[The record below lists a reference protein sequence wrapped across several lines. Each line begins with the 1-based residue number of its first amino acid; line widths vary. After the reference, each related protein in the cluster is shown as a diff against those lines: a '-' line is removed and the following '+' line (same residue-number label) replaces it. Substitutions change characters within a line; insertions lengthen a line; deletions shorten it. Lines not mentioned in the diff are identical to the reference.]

1 MDTEGPLQNTVTP
14 NARNNP
20 RVVARHVAKL
30 RRVSIPTLIFVALNV
45 GLYLIVQKSLI
56 PSAPKISVTSI
67 SVSSFKISS
76 TFVIADWGFAFS
88 IRNPNQFRVE
98 YGTIEASVIYGGA
111 VLGNT
116 LLSPFS
122 QRKHNETSLTVS
134 FSALSDYLNDD
145 AAQGL
150 TADRARGSI
159 QVQMKLFISL
169 SCKCGAWPRIR
180 IRNFRAVGNSGIWE
194 SGELELRDSADVFEE
209 MTALIFHWSNTAFQ

>member
-1 MDTEGPLQNTVTP
+1 MDAGGPLQNTATP
-14 NARNNP
+14 HVRNNP
-20 RVVARHVAKL
+20 RVDARHVAKL
-30 RRVSIPTLIFVALNV
+30 RQVYILTFIFVSVSV

-56 PSAPKISVTSI
+56 PSAPKISVTSV

-76 TFVIADWGFAFS
+76 TFVTADWGFAFS

-134 FSALSDYLNDD
+134 FSALSDYLNDG
-145 AAQGL
+145 AAQDL

-180 IRNFRAVGNSGIWE
+180 IQNFNVLCRDVTLGFSSTQGAGSLSGAPRKCRAKSCW
-194 SGELELRDSADVFEE
+194 
-209 MTALIFHWSNTAFQ
+209 